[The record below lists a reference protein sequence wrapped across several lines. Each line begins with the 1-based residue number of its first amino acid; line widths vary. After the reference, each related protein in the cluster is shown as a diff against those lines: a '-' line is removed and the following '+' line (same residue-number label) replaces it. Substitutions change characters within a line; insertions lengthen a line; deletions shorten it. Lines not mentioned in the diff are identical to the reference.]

1 MECLE
6 ELINSII
13 GMCFIYYLMGQV
25 TKSKVAQEQVQEQ
38 ETSSFM
44 NFYAKMQ
51 ELMDYLS

>member
-1 MECLE
+1 MEYLE
-6 ELINSII
+6 ELTNSII

-25 TKSKVAQEQVQEQ
+25 TKSKVAQEQEQ

-44 NFYAKMQ
+44 KFYAKMQ

>member
-25 TKSKVAQEQVQEQ
+25 TKFKVAQEQEQEQ

-44 NFYAKMQ
+44 KFYAKMQ

>member
-1 MECLE
+1 MEYLE
-6 ELINSII
+6 ELTNSII

-25 TKSKVAQEQVQEQ
+25 TKFKVAQEQ

-44 NFYAKMQ
+44 KFYAKMQ